1 MGLLLLLHHH
11 QLGPLGLLVQTL
23 LPLQQPRP
31 QPLDH
36 RRVPDDLGR
45 VEGLVLLW
53 PGQSRQHWNIGQQY
67 NKTINDKYNKTGE
80 KVKKNRAGS
89 TGSLEQRTIQQEN
102 KRKRTKNRAGST
114 GIEVI
119 DKTVSNIHTTEQE
132 TETKVIKCHKFRQ
145 THGLVQ

>member
-11 QLGPLGLLVQTL
+11 QLGPLGFLVQTL

-80 KVKKNRAGS
+80 KVKKKSRQHWKSG
-89 TGSLEQRTIQQEN
+89 
-102 KRKRTKNRAGST
+102 TKN
-114 GIEVI
+114 
-119 DKTVSNIHTTEQE
+119 NTTREN
-132 TETKVIKCHKFRQ
+132 
-145 THGLVQ
+145 VQRIGQAALE